1 MSALAYYLGLRYIP
15 DSRVVDELLG
25 VPTHLLHAIVD
36 VSQRPVGCTQL
47 GPPVEWVIAQL

>member
-25 VPTHLLHAIVD
+25 VPTHLLHTIVD
-36 VSQRPVGCTQL
+36 VRRGGKEWSGL
-47 GPPVEWVIAQL
+47 GRG